1 MSTYDRFAQPRGLSR
16 NALIAIGVVLLHVG
30 ALWALQTGLLRR
42 AVEIIVPATLLT
54 EYVSPPAPV
63 TQAAPPPPAPAP
75 KPQRPTQVKAPAP
88 RPAPEP
94 LPIAD
99 TTPSPNAI
107 TVSPAKAD
115 PEPPAPI
122 TAAGPAT
129 PTAAPPAPAAPKIE
143 LPSSNAA
150 YLQNP
155 APAYPAIS
163 KRMSEQGK
171 VVLRVFISTDGLP
184 QKIEINQSSG
194 FDRLDRQAQ
203 DTVLRWKFVPGK
215 RNGVPEA
222 MWYLVPI
229 NFVLE

>member
-30 ALWALQTGLLRR
+30 TLWALQTGLLRR

-163 KRMSEQGK
+163 KRMGEQGK